1 MGNTTSII
9 LAGAIAAAL
18 GQPSITAFAQG
29 GTGLEAIPP
38 QSLDAALRT
47 FAKRAGLQLIY
58 VSDATRGRATLGSVT
73 GATPGD
79 ALAQLLAGTGL
90 NFEFINERT
99 VAIRLPRSTATV
111 DAKPVSLLSS
121 AAMAA
126 TLPIGPGEQNV
137 SAVKNPLAATAPTSE
152 IAEITVTAQRRTE
165 SVQDVPI
172 TLQVLTAETLSQ
184 LNVVTFDDF
193 VKYLPNVTSGGFGP
207 GQSDIYMRGLSF
219 TQGGNGDGSAP
230 TIFPNVAVY
239 LDEQS
244 GQLPGRNLDVYAAD
258 LERIEVLEGPQGTLF
273 GAGAQAGVIRYITN
287 KPKLDVTEGN
297 VNAGYAT
304 TAHGDNSSN
313 VDATINIP
321 LIPDTLAL
329 RAVIYNDRRG
339 GNINNIPGTFARAAT
354 DLVAVNYFSGSVPPN
369 SGSIN
374 NNGLV
379 SNAINPVSYQG
390 LRVSGLW
397 KFNDDWNVLI
407 AQSYQNME
415 ADGVFWEEQYDG
427 LGKSLPDLSVE
438 LYNPS
443 YNKDKFE
450 DTQLTLTGRIGQL
463 KFIYA
468 GGYLDR
474 NVQTQ
479 VDYTNYSR
487 GQYAGYYQ
495 CNYPGYPFIGGTPT
509 PNSSGYC
516 YSPSAFFT
524 ERENATHQSHEVRLS
539 TPDDWRL
546 RALGGLFWEN
556 YTIHDDSN
564 WYEGT
569 SPDFQPIVPPPGAT
583 ANNPNVRPKGDVFF
597 DDTTMGYTQK
607 AAFGSV
613 DYDLIPKTLTLTFG
627 TRYFSMKTFEEG
639 STVGSFGCQIFG
651 PYTGDVPPNPCTLPQ
666 ASGYNLNAVNPNLTY
681 TGFKSR
687 ANLTWHVTPDHML
700 YYTWSQG
707 FRPGGFNR
715 AQSII
720 SPTSPVYGL
729 YTPPLSYGPDEL
741 TNNEVGW
748 KTEWL
753 ARHLQWN
760 GALYQ
765 EDWNDVQVGI
775 FDPGVFGNLLFN
787 ANGPNYR
794 VRGVETSVLARVT
807 DGLTVTASASWNR
820 SEVVQTVS
828 LVNPKTGQ
836 PIEIVNP
843 FGTEGSPLAV
853 SPPFQGNIRIRY
865 EFPIKEYQAFWQVA
879 ATHQGGSYATT
890 DQLSKTLQGASVAF
904 YDPGF
909 STYDAAVG
917 IAKDAWTTE
926 IYGANISDTRGVPF
940 SSYIEWVKMNTII
953 RPRTLGLR
961 FSYKFKES
969 K

>member
-1 MGNTTSII
+1 MRNARSIT

-18 GQPSITAFAQG
+18 AQRPLPTFAQDH
-29 GTGLEAIPP
+29 TGLEAIAP
-38 QSLDAALRT
+38 QSLDTALRT
-47 FAKRAGLQLIY
+47 FARHTGLQLIY
-58 VSDATRGRATLGSVT
+58 VSDATRGRVTQGSVAGT
-73 GATPGD
+73 APGD
-79 ALAQLLAGTGL
+79 ALTQLLAGTGL
-90 NFEFINERT
+90 HFEFINERT
-99 VAIRLPRSTATV
+99 VVIRFAASTPAVGAT
-111 DAKPVSLLSS
+111 PVSLFSS
-121 AAMAA
+121 AAVAP
-126 TLPIGPGEQNV
+126 TLPSEAGEQSGPGVIRQ
-137 SAVKNPLAATAPTSE
+137 SAASAPVSE
-152 IAEITVTAQRRTE
+152 IPEIIVTAQRRTE
-165 SVQDVPI
+165 SVENVPI
-172 TLQVLTAETLSQ
+172 TLQVLTAETLTQ
-184 LNVVTFDDF
+184 LNVATFDDF

-239 LDEQS
+239 LDDQS

-273 GAGAQAGVIRYITN
+273 GAGAQAGVVRYITN
-287 KPKLDVTEGN
+287 KPKIDITEGN
-297 VNAGYAT
+297 VNAGYGT

-313 VDATINIP
+313 VDATINLP
-321 LIPDTLAL
+321 LIPETLAV
-329 RAVIYNDRRG
+329 RAVIYNDSRG
-339 GNINNIPGTFARAAT
+339 GYISNIPGTFARAST
-354 DLVAVNYFSGSVPPN
+354 DKVAVNYFGGAVPPN
-369 SGSIN
+369 SGPIN
-374 NNGLV
+374 NDALV
-379 SNAINPVSYQG
+379 GNAINPVTYQG

-397 KFNDDWNVLI
+397 KVDDDWNVLI
-407 AQSYQNME
+407 AQSYQNMQ
-415 ADGVFWEEQYDG
+415 ANGVFWEEQYEG
-427 LGKSLPDLSVE
+427 LGKPLPDLSVQ

-450 DTQLTLTGRIGQL
+450 DTQLTITGRISQL
-463 KFIYA
+463 RLTYA
-468 GGYLDR
+468 GAYLDR

-495 CNYPGYPFIGGTPT
+495 CHYPGYPFIGGTPT
-509 PNSSGYC
+509 PNSPGYC
-516 YSPSAFFT
+516 YSPSSFFT

-539 TPDDWRL
+539 TPDEWRL

-564 WYEGT
+564 WYEGS

-597 DDTTMGYTQK
+597 DDTTMGYTQR

-613 DYDLIPKTLTLTFG
+613 DYDLTPKTLTLTLG
-627 TRYFSMKTFEEG
+627 TRYFRMKTFEQG
-639 STVGSFGCQIFG
+639 SSVGSFGCQIYG
-651 PYTGDVPPNPCTLPQ
+651 PTTGDVPPDPCTLPQ
-666 ASGYNLNAVNPNLTY
+666 ASGYNLNSVNPNLTY

-687 ANLTWHVTPDHML
+687 ANLTWHVTPDLMV

-720 SPTSPVYGL
+720 SPTSPVDGI
-729 YTPPLSYGPDEL
+729 YTPPLTYGPDNR
-741 TNNEVGW
+741 TNNGVGW

-753 ARHLQWN
+753 DRHLQWN
-760 GALYQ
+760 GAAYQ
-765 EDWNDVQVGI
+765 ENWNDVQVGI

-807 DGLTVTASASWNR
+807 SGLTVTASASWNR

-853 SPPFQGNIRIRY
+853 SPPFQGNIRVRY
-865 EFPIKEYQAFWQVA
+865 EFPINEYQAFWQVA

-904 YDPGF
+904 YDPGY

-917 IAKDAWTTE
+917 IAKDAWTAE
-926 IYGANISDTRGVPF
+926 IYGANVSDTRGVPF
-940 SSYIEWVKMNTII
+940 SSYIEWVKMNTVI
-953 RPRTLGLR
+953 RPRTLGLKL
-961 FSYKFKES
+961 SYKFKES